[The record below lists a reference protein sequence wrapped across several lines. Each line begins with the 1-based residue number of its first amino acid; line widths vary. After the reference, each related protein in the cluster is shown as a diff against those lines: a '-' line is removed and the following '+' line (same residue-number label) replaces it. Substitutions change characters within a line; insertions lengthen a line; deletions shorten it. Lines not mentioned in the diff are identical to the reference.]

1 MSPEHLSVIMF
12 AGVLGMVMTGFP
24 LYLSLGGLGLLFGIL
39 GGWAPQVFNQF
50 ISRTYGL
57 MANEVLPAV
66 PLFVFMGVILSRSGA
81 AERLFNVLYMAMG
94 GIRGGLAHA
103 TIILSTIFAATAGIV
118 GATETTVGLMALPAM
133 LKRGYNIPL
142 ACGSICAGGTLGII
156 IPPSVMLLLYGP
168 TAGLS
173 VAKLFMAA
181 VFPGFL
187 LSGLYLLYITVL
199 CFFDPKSG
207 PAMPKEERNVPILTI
222 ISDLIRYMIPP
233 LFLIFM
239 VLGSILVGIASPTEA
254 AAVGAFGSVI
264 VAIGY
269 RRFNYKILYESAM
282 QTLSISTM
290 ILFVSLGATLF
301 SGVFM
306 GLGGAKY
313 IGSLVVALPFGK
325 WGILAVMMIVII
337 ILGMFIDWIGILFI
351 VIPIFT
357 PIAMKMGFD
366 PIWFATV
373 VCVNLQMSFLT
384 PPFAYS
390 MFYLKGIAPP
400 SVTMVHI
407 YKGVVPFCAIQVIAL
422 IIVIAFPWLSLWLP
436 SKM

>member
-12 AGVLGMVMTGFP
+12 AGVLAMVMAGFP

-39 GGWAPQVFNQF
+39 GGWAPQVFHQF
-50 ISRTYGL
+50 ISRIYGL
-57 MANEVLPAV
+57 MSSEVLPAV

-81 AERLFNVLYMAMG
+81 AERLFNVLYKAMG

-103 TIILSTIFAATAGIV
+103 TIVLCTIFAATAGIV
-118 GATETTVGLMALPAM
+118 GATETTVGLMALPSM

-142 ACGSICAGGTLGII
+142 AAGAICAGGTLGII

-187 LSGLYLLYITVL
+187 LSTLYLMYISVL
-199 CFFDPKSG
+199 CYIKPEAG
-207 PAMPKEERNVPILTI
+207 PALPKEERNIPVGQLIKDLAIYMVPP
-222 ISDLIRYMIPP
+222 M
-233 LFLIFM
+233 FLIFM
-239 VLGSILVGIASPTEA
+239 VLGTILLGIASPTEA

-269 RRFNYKILYESAM
+269 RRFTPKVLYDSAI

-290 ILFVSLGATLF
+290 IMFVSLGATMF

-313 IGSLVVALPFGK
+313 IGALVVSLPLGK
-325 WGILAVMMIVII
+325 WGILGVMMIVII

-357 PIAMKMGFD
+357 PIAMKMGFN

-400 SVTMVHI
+400 NVTMGDI
-407 YKGVVPFCAIQVIAL
+407 YKGVFPFVGLQVIAL
-422 IIVIAFPWLSLWLP
+422 IIVMAFPWLSLWLP